1 MTCSPPRRT
10 SLPVLLLAAREAEAE
25 YRRLND
31 AYSWADLNG
40 YDDTADRLFPECQTA
55 YGAWMKA
62 DETYQRAKVD
72 AKYAEYRPD
81 GAGHDAAVM
90 PF

>member
-1 MTCSPPRRT
+1 M
-10 SLPVLLLAAREAEAE
+10 
-25 YRRLND
+25 
-31 AYSWADLNG
+31 NG

-62 DETYQRAKVD
+62 DEKYQRAKVD